1 MSAQF
6 LCDPRP
12 DLTEAVPVKLITHTC
27 PNKEEMQLYFNG
39 ELPGRPSW
47 ILDDGDAEEESDER
61 LDGDA
66 NEWTGGG
73 ASGYSNETEMTR
85 TTQHPL
91 VGLFPIFLSAR
102 FFFILGLKAVPETE
116 RDCEVVAVWL
126 GHGGAI
132 LQVEVLAPTCYP
144 LPNPGGDWRLST
156 FFQVPEH
163 LRGRVVQPK
172 ELLLLDG
179 EYMDDVDENGDPY
192 DCYEDELRADPNV
205 LDPKGSLMRSSDME
219 DMAARA
225 QAELSALWL
234 DRNKEHIELAALRDK
249 CPELE
254 ARGALQEQE
263 GEGNRLRAY
272 AARHKAATK
281 DWVSLQADLVCDMVA
296 DITSSGLRDL
306 EQFDLGEGIV
316 VRHNGNK
323 TLLDLGGDAGEVWF
337 PTYCCVP
344 CPWRSYDSEDD
355 GVLSHMDEHSALVAM
370 PASVALPVP
379 TALIASADPEPSV
392 YGAEFDE
399 IFAGIGVTPTSG
411 DLVSAG
417 PGPTVYGAEFDEIFA
432 GIGATPTSGAPLGD
446 ELPSWVSRAPPTPAA
461 PVPPAAFDSPGD
473 IALFPLSPSPDHLGS
488 AHYATSK
495 DFSQPT
501 SSALPFSGCSGNSS
515 PQEPASDKSVRSTPA
530 AWNIS
535 LYAPS
540 ALMRSAPAF
549 FLCKWGV

>member
-1 MSAQF
+1 M
-6 LCDPRP
+6 CNPRP
-12 DLTEAVPVKLITHTC
+12 DLTEAVPVKLMTHTC

-47 ILDDGDAEEESDER
+47 ILDDGNAEEESDER

-116 RDCEVVAVWL
+116 RDCEVVAVRL

-225 QAELSALWL
+225 QAELSALYGWTVT
-234 DRNKEHIELAALRDK
+234 RNTSSLQLYVTSALSWRPAVHCK
-249 CPELE
+249 SRR
-254 ARGALQEQE
+254 ARAT
-263 GEGNRLRAY
+263 AC
-272 AARHKAATK
+272 APTPPATK
-281 DWVSLQADLVCDMVA
+281 PPPRTGSLF
-296 DITSSGLRDL
+296 R
-306 EQFDLGEGIV
+306 
-316 VRHNGNK
+316 
-323 TLLDLGGDAGEVWF
+323 
-337 PTYCCVP
+337 
-344 CPWRSYDSEDD
+344 
-355 GVLSHMDEHSALVAM
+355 
-370 PASVALPVP
+370 
-379 TALIASADPEPSV
+379 
-392 YGAEFDE
+392 
-399 IFAGIGVTPTSG
+399 PTSC
-411 DLVSAG
+411 
-417 PGPTVYGAEFDEIFA
+417 
-432 GIGATPTSGAPLGD
+432 ATWSRTSPA
-446 ELPSWVSRAPPTPAA
+446 WVC
-461 PVPPAAFDSPGD
+461 
-473 IALFPLSPSPDHLGS
+473 
-488 AHYATSK
+488 ATW
-495 DFSQPT
+495 
-501 SSALPFSGCSGNSS
+501 SS
-515 PQEPASDKSVRSTPA
+515 STWA
-530 AWNIS
+530 
-535 LYAPS
+535 
-540 ALMRSAPAF
+540 R
-549 FLCKWGV
+549 V